1 MRLGIFTPLLSN
13 RRLIFRMAKQDVVGR
28 YKGSLLGISWSL
40 LNPLIMLFVY
50 SFVFGLVFKA
60 KWGVGTDQN
69 FAVILFSGLIMHSL
83 LAECLMRAPGLVVGN
98 VSYVKKVVF
107 PLEALAWVYV
117 ISSLFY
123 CFVSLVILFFAIL
136 VTGGEVSLTWFYI
149 PIILLPLLLVCLG
162 VSWLLAALGVYI
174 RDISQMTGI
183 LVTILLFLC
192 PIFYPIEIIP
202 EQYRAFILLNPL
214 SFIVEQA
221 RSVLIFAMHPNFIGL
236 LLYSFG
242 AYVFAQFGYMFFN
255 KTKRGFADVL

>member
-1 MRLGIFTPLLSN
+1 MV
-13 RRLIFRMAKQDVVGR
+13 KQDVVGR
-28 YKGSLLGISWSL
+28 YKGSLFGIGWSL
-40 LNPLIMLFVY
+40 LNPLIMLLVY

-83 LAECLMRAPGLVVGN
+83 LSECLMRGPNIIVGN

-107 PLEALAWVYV
+107 PLEALAWVSV
-117 ISSLFY
+117 LSPLFHFFISLA
-123 CFVSLVILFFAIL
+123 ILFFAIL
-136 VTGGEVSLTWFYI
+136 ITGGSVSLMWLYI
-149 PIILLPLLLVCLG
+149 PIILFPLLLVCLG
-162 VSWLLAALGVYI
+162 LSWMLAALGVYI
-174 RDISQMTGI
+174 RDISQMTAI
-183 LVTILLFLC
+183 LSTILLFLC

-221 RSVLIFAMHPNFIGL
+221 RSVLVFATYPDVTGL
-236 LLYSFG
+236 LFYSSLAF
-242 AYVFAQFGYMFFN
+242 VFAQLSFIFFN